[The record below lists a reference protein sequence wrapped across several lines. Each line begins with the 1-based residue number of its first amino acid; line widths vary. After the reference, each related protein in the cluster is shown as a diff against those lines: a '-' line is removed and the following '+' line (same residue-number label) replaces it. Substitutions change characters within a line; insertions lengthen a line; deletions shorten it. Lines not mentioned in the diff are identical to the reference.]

1 MTHSLSITDGTTTIS
16 LVTTNVLLSQY
27 VPSTPTINS
36 TRRSSVGDGGPVDQ
50 PVYENVTETIE
61 ILFEN
66 SSKTS
71 LQAQVNGIN
80 RLFADAKQRQWT
92 KAGNRVYLQL
102 QMDGEASTWRSEIYT
117 GRLELD
123 QDALRHYANIK
134 VQASIIVERAFFW
147 EGPEAELQISTSNAS
162 AATGGRTIYNHDD
175 SGTGHDNWVQ
185 IAAAQVGGDLPTPA
199 KVTLTNT
206 TGGDI
211 GYWHFHIGTNAYSDP
226 ANFTHVYEGESAAS
240 GGSTVVD
247 ANSSNGNIRRVT
259 FTGTTA
265 MQWSLTGSQL
275 QKAQGRY
282 FRVLVRF
289 SDVTG
294 SGYIKPQIRDANG
307 LTVLYTGDEVLVNSD
322 SPIVDLGAVPLPP
335 STAGASWGAMRL
347 YFAMRSSASCTF
359 DIDFVQ
365 LTPTDSYAAITQ
377 LGDTVP
383 NAGVIT
389 FDGIDGSLHA
399 DNVPI
404 YTSSA
409 STIWLYPNKL
419 QRLIFLH
426 DETSGTPTIAN
437 TFTVRVYARARR
449 LTI

>member
-16 LVTTNVLLSQY
+16 LVTTNVLLTQY
-27 VPSTPTINS
+27 VPATPSINS
-36 TRRSSVGDGGPVDQ
+36 TRRSSVGDGTPVDQ

-61 ILFEN
+61 ILFDN
-66 SSKTS
+66 SSKTA

-80 RLFADAKQRQWT
+80 RLFTDAKQRQWT
-92 KAGNRVYLQL
+92 RAGSRVYLQL
-102 QMDGEASTWRSEIYT
+102 QVDGEASAYRSEIYT

-134 VQASIIVERAFFW
+134 VLASITVERAYFW
-147 EGPEAELQISTSNAS
+147 EGPEVELSISTSALGQ
-162 AATGGRTIYNHDD
+162 ATGGRTIYNND
-175 SGTGHDNWVQ
+175 GNAGQDNWVE
-185 IAAAQVGGDLPTPA
+185 IAATQVGGDLPTPA
-199 KVTLTNT
+199 KVTLTNN
-206 TGGDI
+206 TGSNI

-226 ANFTHVYEGESAAS
+226 ANFTHFYEGESAAS
-240 GGSTVVD
+240 GGSTV
-247 ANSSNGNIRRVT
+247 SSGSSSGGNVRRVT
-259 FTGTTA
+259 FTGTTS
-265 MQWSLTGSQL
+265 MQWAISGSQL
-275 QKAQGRY
+275 QKSKGRY

-294 SGYIKPQIRDANG
+294 SGYITPQIRDANG
-307 LTVLYTGDEVLVNSD
+307 LTVLYSGDEVLVNSD
-322 SPIVDLGAVPLPP
+322 IAIADLGAVPLPP
-335 STAGASWGAMRL
+335 STANASWAGMRL

-377 LGDTVP
+377 LGDTVD
-383 NAGVIT
+383 NGDVIT
-389 FDGIDGSLHA
+389 FDGIDGSMHA
-399 DNVPI
+399 DGVPI
-404 YTSSA
+404 YTSTA

-426 DETSGTPTIAN
+426 DETSGTPTVAN
-437 TFTVRVYARARR
+437 TFSVRVYARARR